1 MERYSMKTILIT
13 GGAGSVGKELT
24 FKLVAQGHRV
34 RVFDLPICD
43 YSELEHQ
50 AGIEIFKGDI
60 RDPGLVQDAVRGTD
74 IVLHLAAILPPASER
89 DRARTFGVNV
99 EGTQRV
105 VEAIQ
110 QTGGTSRLIFAS
122 SVATYGDTTASTPPI
137 RVDHPQRPID
147 IYGESKV
154 AAEQVILQA
163 GIPYTIL
170 RISGIVIPALMDPPD
185 PYPFTAQQ
193 RIELVCRADVVTA
206 LLAAVD
212 NDAAAG
218 KILNIA
224 GGPSWQM
231 YGHEYVEK
239 VFPILDIPIEDAHY
253 REEPGWSDWYDTAES
268 QTLLAYQNTPFE
280 LYLEQLEKAVL
291 EALG

>member
-1 MERYSMKTILIT
+1 MKTILIT
-13 GGAGSVGKELT
+13 GGAGSVGKELA
-24 FKLVAQGHRV
+24 FKLIDMGHHV

-43 YSELEHQ
+43 FSDLEGQ
-50 AGIEIFKGDI
+50 ENITIIPGDI
-60 RDPGLVQDAVRGTD
+60 RDAGLVKGAVAGTD

-110 QTGGTSRLIFAS
+110 QAGGTSRLIFAS
-122 SVATYGDTTASTPPI
+122 SVATYGDTTASPPPI
-137 RVDHPQRPID
+137 GVNHPQRPID

-154 AAEQVILQA
+154 AAERVILQA

-185 PYPFTAQQ
+185 PYPFTAEQ
-193 RIELVCRADVVTA
+193 RIELVCRADVISA
-206 LLAAVD
+206 LLAAID
-212 NDAAAG
+212 KDEAAN
-218 KILNIA
+218 KIYHIA

-231 YGHEYVEK
+231 YGHQYVEK

-253 REEPGWSDWYDTAES
+253 RETPGWSDWYDTAAS
-268 QTLLAYQNTPFE
+268 QALFQYQNTSFE
-280 LYLEQLEKAVL
+280 SYLEQLEKAVL